1 MNYRK
6 EDGGIRIAVS
16 CRDDDNV
23 KRELSFQ
30 RYLTGKNT
38 LGGID
43 SMLFQIKDDAHKDES
58 LAGECDFGEG
68 MTSVFPD
75 NDMDDLSF

>member
-1 MNYRK
+1 MKELADTGQCGFSEKKRDVNYRK

-30 RYLTGKNT
+30 RYLF
-38 LGGID
+38 
-43 SMLFQIKDDAHKDES
+43 LF
-58 LAGECDFGEG
+58 
-68 MTSVFPD
+68 
-75 NDMDDLSF
+75 LSK